1 MRQLTVALV
10 GAGTMG
16 QVHAATCAVLPRIRL
31 AWVVDTDRERAV
43 AVAGGTGAQVATN
56 AAHAFADP
64 EVDAVL
70 VTLPTPLHREYV
82 ELAAAHGKHVFVE
95 KPIARALEDAQAM
108 VDACQRAGTRIMVGH
123 VVRFF
128 PEYARIKELLAEG
141 TIGRVGVV
149 RTSRLNVLP
158 RGWNNWYADLALSG
172 GPVVDLMIHDLDT
185 LRWYFGEPQR
195 VYARGLSGRATSA
208 LDYAL
213 AVIRFAGGEIAH
225 CEGSWAHPDGFRTSI
240 EIAGEQGLLSHS
252 SLDSKPLRW
261 ERPAADVAA
270 SFVPRSVSNES
281 PYRTELRH
289 FFDRLR
295 DGKPFEVDGQEA
307 IKSLRLALAIL
318 ASIQSGRVHT
328 FTSMNGNVEYA

>member
-1 MRQLTVALV
+1 MEQITVALV

-16 QVHAATCAVLPRIRL
+16 QVHAASCAALPRVRL
-31 AWVVDTDRERAV
+31 AWVVDTDRERATTV
-43 AVAGGTGAQVATN
+43 AAGAGAKVSIT
-56 AAHAFADP
+56 AADAFADP
-64 EVDAVL
+64 DVDAVL
-70 VTLPTPLHREYV
+70 VTLPTPLHREFV
-82 ELAAAHGKHVFVE
+82 ELAAAHGKHAFVE
-95 KPIARALEDAQAM
+95 KPIARSLEDAQAM
-108 VDACQRAGTRIMVGH
+108 VAACQRAGTRLMVGH

-128 PEYARIKELLAEG
+128 PEYVRIKELLAG
-141 TIGRVGVV
+141 GAIGRVGVV

-158 RGWNNWYADLALSG
+158 HGWNNWYADLALSG

-185 LRWYFGEPQR
+185 LRWYFGEPHR
-195 VYARGLSGRATSA
+195 VYARGLSGRGTAA

-240 EIAGEQGLLSHS
+240 EIAGEQGLLSHA

-261 ERPAADVAA
+261 ERPAADAA

-307 IKSLRLALAIL
+307 IQSLRLALAIL
-318 ASIQSGRVHT
+318 DSIQSGRVHT
-328 FTSMNGNVEYA
+328 FPKMNGHVTHA